1 MFKILMNNQANVTFQ
16 SKTPNTLKATQ
27 VSGRNTSQQYV
38 HSIAL
43 LHKQKK
49 IGFNLGGLKIS
60 SNVTKDVQEKQHN
73 LQNESKL
80 ENQSDG
86 FGSFGKIRNELT
98 ESAAAV
104 EQNKQDDIPV
114 ETNPDIAKVMGFSGF
129 GNGKKA
135 KNFDMAQIMEE
146 AKRKAQERN
155 LAGNQQLEQQYEE
168 MRESNPINK

>member
-1 MFKILMNNQANVTFQ
+1 MFNK
-16 SKTPNTLKATQ
+16 NT
-27 VSGRNTSQQYV
+27 N
-38 HSIAL
+38 
-43 LHKQKK
+43 QKK

-60 SNVTKDVQEKQHN
+60 SNVSKDVQEKQEN
-73 LQNESKL
+73 QQNESKAD
-80 ENQSDG
+80 EQSDG

-98 ESAAAV
+98 DPAAAAK
-104 EQNKQDDIPV
+104 QNQQDEISV

-155 LAGNQQLEQQYEE
+155 LASNQQLEQQYEE
-168 MRESNPINK
+168 MRESNPIIKKATSPTTSNNNVM